1 VSDLRLLPIILA
13 LMLIAGC
20 SSDRNNAKVEYKKI
34 TSDEAAAMMTDT
46 DRGNKVVVLDV
57 RTQEEFDEGHIKNA
71 VLLPDYEIKDK
82 AEIILYD
89 KNETILI
96 YCRTGRRSENA
107 AKELIAM
114 GYTNVYDFGGI
125 IDWSG
130 EIVK

>member
-13 LMLIAGC
+13 LMLITGC

-71 VLLPDYEIKDK
+71 VLLHDYEIKDK

-125 IDWSG
+125 VDWSG